1 LESAAKQYG
10 VYTMISHITYEI
22 IRDDF
27 ETRQLDKITVVG
39 KSEPVIIY
47 ELLGKKG
54 DLDSEMKKMLNI
66 YQQGVDSFYGQQ
78 WDVAIEALEESEK
91 LEPCKEFSVGNMSPS
106 KKLIEYCNHF
116 KSNPPGDDW
125 DGVIKLTSK

>member
-1 LESAAKQYG
+1 
-10 VYTMISHITYEI
+10 MISHITYEI